1 MNDEIKSECYLLSLE
16 GYNYK
21 EIAKKLNISDATVS
35 RAISSITKGNDYQL
49 AVKSCGMLIER
60 YVRFQ
65 DFCNK
70 KIRELAEMEPDDNRD
85 QIAIIR
91 LQAELQKDMLTIG
104 ASGDFIQNVRL
115 MRNKLHEIES
125 GPNINQS

>member
-35 RAISSITKGNDYQL
+35 RAISSVTKGNDYQL

-85 QIAIIR
+85 QIAIIK
-91 LQAELQKDMLTIG
+91 LQAELQKDMLTVG
-104 ASGDFIQNVRL
+104 ASGDFIQNVRI

-125 GPNINQS
+125 GPDINKS

>member
-1 MNDEIKSECYLLSLE
+1 
-16 GYNYK
+16 
-21 EIAKKLNISDATVS
+21 
-35 RAISSITKGNDYQL
+35 
-49 AVKSCGMLIER
+49 MLIER

-70 KIRELAEMEPDDNRD
+70 KIKELAEMEPDDNRD

>member
-16 GYNYK
+16 GYGYN
-21 EIAKKLNISDATVS
+21 EIAKKLNISNATVS
-35 RAISSITKGNDYQL
+35 RAISSVTKGHDYQL

-91 LQAELQKDMLTIG
+91 LQSELQKDMLTIG
-104 ASGDFIQNVRL
+104 ASGDFIQNVRI
-115 MRNKLHEIES
+115 MRDKLNEIES
-125 GPNINQS
+125 RPVTNQG

>member
-16 GYNYK
+16 GYNYR

-35 RAISSITKGNDYQL
+35 RAISSVTKGNDFQL

-85 QIAIIR
+85 QIAIIK
-91 LQAELQKDMLTIG
+91 LQAELQKDMLTVG
-104 ASGDFIQNVRL
+104 ASGDFIQNVRI

-125 GPNINQS
+125 GPDTNKS